1 MTSKVDGTSIGL
13 TGTVLNYILEIAW
26 LKVYG
31 VINFS
36 AAYDLRHYQHVDR
49 LLKSVPTP
57 PRYQYLLVT
66 GAKTRTKPNHVKTR
80 KRVT

>member
-1 MTSKVDGTSIGL
+1 MTSKVDGTSIGS

-49 LLKSVPTP
+49 LLTTVDVYG
-57 PRYQYLLVT
+57 R
-66 GAKTRTKPNHVKTR
+66 H
-80 KRVT
+80 

>member
-1 MTSKVDGTSIGL
+1 MDGTSIGL

-36 AAYDLRHYQHVDR
+36 AAYDSRHYQHVDR

-57 PRYQYLLVT
+57 PRYQ
-66 GAKTRTKPNHVKTR
+66 
-80 KRVT
+80 